1 MEDTLNRLIVLKAS
15 LNALEEQYG
24 KAKSQLFTL
33 EGMIKVNEFIQNNI
47 DTPIKHLQYLDIK
60 WKDFRNYFIEE
71 YGKKYVGMLYD
82 AMVFRFGRTKK
93 GRWILDL
100 NFSLLR
106 LQTPK
111 E

>member
-33 EGMIKVNEFIQNNI
+33 EGMMKVNEFIKDSI
-47 DTPIKHLQYLDIK
+47 DDIVEHNLYLVK
-60 WKDFRNYFIEE
+60 WKDFRNAFIEK

-82 AMVFRFGRTKK
+82 AMVFRFGRTKN
-93 GRWILDL
+93 GGWA
-100 NFSLLR
+100 LR
-106 LQTPK
+106 LRF
-111 E
+111 